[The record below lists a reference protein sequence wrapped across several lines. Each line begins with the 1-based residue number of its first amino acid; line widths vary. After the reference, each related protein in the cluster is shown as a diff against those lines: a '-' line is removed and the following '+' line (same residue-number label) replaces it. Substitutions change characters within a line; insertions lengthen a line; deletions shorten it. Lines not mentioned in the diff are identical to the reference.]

1 MVKDLYHYHVVEA
14 LIKDGWTITHDPFY
28 IPIGNRRG
36 YIDLG
41 AEKSIIGA
49 ERKTDDEHFEQI
61 AVEIK
66 SFISKSDLNDFEN
79 ALGKFQLYLY
89 ALEDNEP
96 QRTLFLAIPI
106 GFYNRFFTDIFFTK
120 LIKRANL
127 KILIYDEITKTVNSW
142 IK

>member
-1 MVKDLYHYHVVEA
+1 MVKDLYHEYVVEA

-28 IPIGNRRG
+28 VPIGNRRG

-41 AEKSIIGA
+41 AEKSIIAA
-49 ERKTDDEHFEQI
+49 EKKSVGNTVQI

-66 SFISKSDLNDFEN
+66 SFISKSDLNDFEG
-79 ALGKFQLYLY
+79 ALGKFQLYFY
-89 ALEDNEP
+89 ALEDLEP

-106 GFYNRFFTDIFFTK
+106 GFYNRFFNDTFFVR
-120 LIKRANL
+120 LIQRAHL
-127 KILIYDEITKTVNSW
+127 KILIYDEKTKTIESW